1 MPGYNRIAL
10 RMRDGNLMIMDGPEI
25 YKHSDTSFVVFG
37 ELKTDDPNA
46 RMAAE
51 AKKFGDSQAEIRK
64 AQQFEE
70 MKRTAQAMAAAGE
83 AAKAAG
89 GEAKPAADEAP
100 ESEEGITADHIK
112 ILINSLISR
121 WSLSTPDAPETKLSV
136 PSRLPMMI

>member
-1 MPGYNRIAL
+1 MVEVTQNESKAKKALMKLGMTEMPGYNRIAL

-70 MKRTAQAMAAAGE
+70 MKRR
-83 AAKAAG
+83 KAA
-89 GEAKPAADEAP
+89 E
-100 ESEEGITADHIK
+100 
-112 ILINSLISR
+112 R
-121 WSLSTPDAPETKLSV
+121 KLNMEN
-136 PSRLPMMI
+136 RRKRKE